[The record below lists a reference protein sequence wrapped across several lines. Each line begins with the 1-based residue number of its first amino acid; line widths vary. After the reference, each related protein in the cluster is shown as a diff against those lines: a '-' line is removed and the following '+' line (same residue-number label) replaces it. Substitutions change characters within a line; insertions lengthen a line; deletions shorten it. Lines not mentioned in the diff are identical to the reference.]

1 MPSAISSVNVLQMS
15 VLKPN
20 NRTST
25 TSCALLLKAITY
37 MAGEEPK
44 TVFMWAP
51 SANMCRWQQQDYAE
65 DIANLQ
71 GKPNST
77 CMLCS
82 QIYRVSRTQGKTFQ
96 NLSLHVN

>member
-1 MPSAISSVNVLQMS
+1 MS

-37 MAGEEPK
+37 MAGEE
-44 TVFMWAP
+44 
-51 SANMCRWQQQDYAE
+51 
-65 DIANLQ
+65 NLRLYLCGHQ
-71 GKPNST
+71 VQTCAGGSNKIMLRVLPMYKVKPNST

-82 QIYRVSRTQGKTFQ
+82 QIYRVSCRQGKTFQ